1 MAKRE
6 EEEYI
11 KEMRVS
17 LGLNEKQ
24 TNKYGNT
31 NVFQNMTIEN
41 EITCTKCHVT
51 VLSFRLEPPYET
63 TDKRLHS
70 LRVLRNS
77 RIIPSQLYSAL
88 SFARS

>member
-1 MAKRE
+1 
-6 EEEYI
+6 
-11 KEMRVS
+11 
-17 LGLNEKQ
+17 
-24 TNKYGNT
+24 
-31 NVFQNMTIEN
+31 MTIEN

-63 TDKRLHS
+63 TDERLHI